1 MVKTVYKTYQ
11 NINIITS
18 LFKQILQVQN
28 VFGLFGIDFVIKT
41 ADGKT
46 LDNDS
51 LKNINNETIVVQKY
65 NSFETVKIRQKEL
78 PFTQ

>member
-1 MVKTVYKTYQ
+1 M
-11 NINIITS
+11 
-18 LFKQILQVQN
+18 LQVQN

-46 LDNDS
+46 LGNDL

-65 NSFETVKIRQKEL
+65 NSFETVEIHQKEA